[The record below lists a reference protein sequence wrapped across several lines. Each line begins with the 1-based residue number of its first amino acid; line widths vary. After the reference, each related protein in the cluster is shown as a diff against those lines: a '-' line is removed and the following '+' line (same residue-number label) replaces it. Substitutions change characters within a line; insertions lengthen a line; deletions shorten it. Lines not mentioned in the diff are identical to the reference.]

1 LQKYILEL
9 ESHKTCF
16 LTSIILSTYVHA
28 TFQIFYWKYQ
38 NDYCTKVEY
47 IWEEHGSIFL

>member
-47 IWEEHGSIFL
+47 I